1 MPTKPSSNRIT
12 FTEVDEVNHPT
23 ATYIYSADGQN
34 GRVDIVLPPHNSQT
48 WSLRALK
55 TLLIEVFLPAGY
67 PHSVTDDYTA
77 YQIFDSLQAFS
88 SSIAGLLSSRA
99 VLQGVGVGNP
109 NASPTSALLLHILQ
123 DTSGRLATILFAH
136 RVGTALQPEC
146 KSYRLAAD
154 LFNDLAMILD
164 CLSPAAPAGAPRVA
178 VLSAAGVLRALCG
191 VAGALNY
198 AAVRAVQM
206 TSLNRQRANIV
217 FATLLDADPALRALA
232 LAPQVSGPADG
243 RGVLSPAQVAA
254 REAIFERDG
263 VLRWSSAAAAG
274 PAPVLGVCR
283 IGVSV
288 GEFLRW
294 LGGAGRAGVPL
305 GRLQEAFR
313 AEAYILFLAGG
324 NAAILLKRGCTPRAQ
339 LKAWMHALLAAR
351 VLGDMH
357 EAGDETE
364 RAFGVVESTLRF
376 LDQTRVDGYL
386 DALTRAGWDVDLAA
400 LETRPGRRIICE

>member
-23 ATYIYSADGQN
+23 AIYIYSADGQN
-34 GRVDIVLPPHNSQT
+34 
-48 WSLRALK
+48 
-55 TLLIEVFLPAGY
+55 
-67 PHSVTDDYTA
+67 
-77 YQIFDSLQAFS
+77 
-88 SSIAGLLSSRA
+88 
-99 VLQGVGVGNP
+99 GVGVGNP

-191 VAGALNY
+191 VAGGSSKASLSAHFAKGGNIAEVNAETIISLLGMLAGSLVVAHVTSATATWLALLALLALHLALNY

-243 RGVLSPAQVAA
+243 QGVLSPAQVAA

>member
-1 MPTKPSSNRIT
+1 MLAGSLVVAHVTSA
-12 FTEVDEVNHPT
+12 T
-23 ATYIYSADGQN
+23 ATW
-34 GRVDIVLPPHNSQT
+34 L
-48 WSLRALK
+48 
-55 TLLIEVFLPAGY
+55 
-67 PHSVTDDYTA
+67 
-77 YQIFDSLQAFS
+77 
-88 SSIAGLLSSRA
+88 
-99 VLQGVGVGNP
+99 
-109 NASPTSALLLHILQ
+109 ALLALLALHL
-123 DTSGRLATILFAH
+123 
-136 RVGTALQPEC
+136 
-146 KSYRLAAD
+146 
-154 LFNDLAMILD
+154 
-164 CLSPAAPAGAPRVA
+164 
-178 VLSAAGVLRALCG
+178 
-191 VAGALNY
+191 ALNY

-217 FATLLDADPALRALA
+217 FATLLDADPALRALALA

-364 RAFGVVESTLRF
+364 RVVGVVESTLRF